1 MLIRDNFLLYSI
13 SSLFLPLYY
22 FWQINMLLSRPQKKV
37 KRNEPSGLLTWRT
50 CGHQRAVSTGKEEKP
65 PSLGLGAGGFLQPG
79 AEQQGCWTSAGLEW
93 AAEGSAETRGHR
105 RGIFTDFATSS
116 LSKHP
121 DPSVVVYADISFPE
135 PASLS
140 TFFKSVKGKVKCS
153 SRFFRPLI
161 VLS

>member
-1 MLIRDNFLLYSI
+1 MFGVVVWDFRRR
-13 SSLFLPLYY
+13 
-22 FWQINMLLSRPQKKV
+22 M
-37 KRNEPSGLLTWRT
+37 
-50 CGHQRAVSTGKEEKP
+50 AVHIETGKQRSGKH
-65 PSLGLGAGGFLQPG
+65 LFA
-79 AEQQGCWTSAGLEW
+79 
-93 AAEGSAETRGHR
+93 GSAETRGHR